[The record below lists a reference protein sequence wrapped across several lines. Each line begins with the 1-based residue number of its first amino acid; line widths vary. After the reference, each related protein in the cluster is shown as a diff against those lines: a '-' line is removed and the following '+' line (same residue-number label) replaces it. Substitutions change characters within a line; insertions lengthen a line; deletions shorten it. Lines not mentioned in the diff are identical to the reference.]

1 MPVGRDRTAI
11 SVGVRLALACIL
23 GATCAARADVVE
35 LKNGQRIVGTVTDVA
50 GAEVVI
56 ETAGR
61 EMRIPQGDVQSIA
74 FEALQPASPQAAE
87 PIAPSA
93 PTAASVPPAAAAVP
107 SAAAAVPPISVEP
120 APQPGTTAPEPV
132 DTPLAAALAALDR
145 LQAASAV
152 PLAPD
157 EYAARIETVR
167 REVAPALGDATVPAE
182 VLAAIGA
189 AIRYHAFAAR
199 MGIASAAGG
208 DLVALGRDPLVAEC
222 RPLTELIARSAS
234 RVRLDPANPA
244 IVGLFTV
251 AEGAPALRTCAGERL
266 AEAERQVRASR

>member
-1 MPVGRDRTAI
+1 MPVGRGRTAL
-11 SVGVRLALACIL
+11 SVGVRLSLACLL
-23 GATCAARADVVE
+23 GATCVARADVVS
-35 LKNGQRIVGTVTDVA
+35 LKNGQRVVGTVTDVA
-50 GAEVVI
+50 GAEIVI
-56 ETAGR
+56 EADGR

-74 FEALQPASPQAAE
+74 FEASRPAPPRAGE
-87 PIAPSA
+87 PIVPSA
-93 PTAASVPPAAAAVP
+93 PATPASA
-107 SAAAAVPPISVEP
+107 PPISVEP
-120 APQPGTTAPEPV
+120 APRPSVAAPEPV
-132 DTPLAAALAALDR
+132 AAPLASSPEPAATPLAAALAALDR

-152 PLAPD
+152 ALAPD

-208 DLVALGRDPLVAEC
+208 DLAALGRDPLVAAC
-222 RPLTELIARSAS
+222 RPLTELIAREAS

-251 AEGAPALRTCAGERL
+251 ADGAPALRTCAGERL
-266 AEAERQVRASR
+266 AEAERQARAPR

>member
-1 MPVGRDRTAI
+1 M
-11 SVGVRLALACIL
+11 VGVRLALACVL

-93 PTAASVPPAAAAVP
+93 PAAASVPSAAAAVPSAAAAVP
-107 SAAAAVPPISVEP
+107 SAAAAVPPVSVEP

-132 DTPLAAALAALDR
+132 VTPLAAALAALDR

-167 REVAPALGDATVPAE
+167 REVAPALGDATIPAE

-222 RPLTELIARSAS
+222 RPLTELIAREAG
-234 RVRLDPANPA
+234 RARLDPANPA

-251 AEGAPALRTCAGERL
+251 ADGAPALRTCAGERL

>member
-11 SVGVRLALACIL
+11 SVGVRLALACVL

-35 LKNGQRIVGTVTDVA
+35 LKNGQRVVGTVTDVA
-50 GAEVVI
+50 GAEIVI
-56 ETAGR
+56 ETGGR

-74 FEALQPASPQAAE
+74 FEASPPAPPPAAE
-87 PIAPSA
+87 PTVPSVAATPAPAPPVSVEPSA
-93 PTAASVPPAAAAVP
+93 PPT
-107 SAAAAVPPISVEP
+107 VELP
-120 APQPGTTAPEPV
+120 APAV
-132 DTPLAAALAALDR
+132 TPLATALAALER
-145 LQAASAV
+145 LQSASAT

-157 EYAARIETVR
+157 DYAARVETVR

-182 VLAAIGA
+182 ALAAIGA

-222 RPLTELIARSAS
+222 RPLTELIAREAG
-234 RVRLDPANPA
+234 RARLDPANPA

-266 AEAERQVRASR
+266 AEAERQARAPR

>member
-1 MPVGRDRTAI
+1 M
-11 SVGVRLALACIL
+11 
-23 GATCAARADVVE
+23 
-35 LKNGQRIVGTVTDVA
+35 GTVTDVA
-50 GAEVVI
+50 GAEIVI
-56 ETAGR
+56 EADGR

-74 FEALQPASPQAAE
+74 FEASRPAPPRAGE
-87 PIAPSA
+87 PIVPSA
-93 PTAASVPPAAAAVP
+93 PATPASA
-107 SAAAAVPPISVEP
+107 PPISVEP
-120 APQPGTTAPEPV
+120 APRPSVASPEPAA
-132 DTPLAAALAALDR
+132 TPLAAALAALDR

-152 PLAPD
+152 ALAPD

-208 DLVALGRDPLVAEC
+208 DLAALGRDPLVAAC
-222 RPLTELIARSAS
+222 RPLTELIAREAS

-251 AEGAPALRTCAGERL
+251 ADGAPALRTCAGERL
-266 AEAERQVRASR
+266 AEAERQARAPR

>member
-1 MPVGRDRTAI
+1 LPVGRDRTAI
-11 SVGVRLALACIL
+11 FVGVRLALACVL
-23 GATCAARADVVE
+23 GATCVARADVVE
-35 LKNGQRIVGTVTDVA
+35 LKNGQRVVGTVTDVA

-61 EMRIPQGDVQSIA
+61 EMRIPQGDVQSIV
-74 FEALQPASPQAAE
+74 FESSPPAPPRAGE
-87 PIAPSA
+87 PIVP
-93 PTAASVPPAAAAVP
+93 SVPATPAV
-107 SAAAAVPPISVEP
+107 VPPVVVPPVAVEP
-120 APQPGTTAPEPV
+120 APPPSAALPAPV
-132 DTPLAAALAALDR
+132 VTPLAAALAALDR
-145 LQAASAV
+145 LQAASAT

-157 EYAARIETVR
+157 DYAARVETVR

-182 VLAAIGA
+182 ALAAIGA

-222 RPLTELIARSAS
+222 RPLTELIAREAS

-266 AEAERQVRASR
+266 AEAERQARAPR